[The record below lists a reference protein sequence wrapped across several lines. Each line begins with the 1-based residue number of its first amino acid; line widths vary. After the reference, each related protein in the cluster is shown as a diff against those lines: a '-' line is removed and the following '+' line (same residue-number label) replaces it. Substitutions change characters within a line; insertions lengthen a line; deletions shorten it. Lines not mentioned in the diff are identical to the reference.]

1 MVMMSSIFTF
11 VYVACDLV
19 AIGTGVAVI
28 SGLLRGKLLGKIT
41 ALFLRYA
48 LITSVI
54 GLLFPFPQLLLTQK
68 EQISMVSVYVSGV
81 AILAWRKYDFVGL
94 WRSIFALSTTIVL
107 YLCVLAAIGQ
117 VFRHV
122 TLFNAL
128 VLGEFKSPIFV
139 IHVVVTLFFVVL
151 GIAATSKFHEKTPY
165 VF

>member
-11 VYVACDLV
+11 VYAACDLV
-19 AIGTGVAVI
+19 AIGTGVEVVL
-28 SGLLRGKLLGKIT
+28 GMLRGTLRCKIT

-48 LITSVI
+48 LITNVI
-54 GLLFPFPQLLLTQK
+54 GLLFPIPDLLLTQK

-81 AILAWRKYDFVGL
+81 AILAWRKYDFIGL

-128 VLGEFKSPIFV
+128 VLREFKSPIFV

-151 GIAATSKFHEKTPY
+151 GTVATSRFHEKTAH